1 MFERR
6 SSKAALLQP
15 EPVTARPAV
24 AGRHAGTPHQLLQ
37 RQRITQCFGEAA
49 TPAATSTIGRRDRLP
64 AELRAGVESLSGLDL
79 SSVRVHRNSSTPAQL
94 NALAYAQG
102 SDIHLGPGQEK
113 HLPHE
118 AWHVVQQM
126 QGRVR
131 PTLQAAGAPINDD
144 PALEREADR
153 MGARAKS
160 SANGVNA
167 ARNEHSI
174 HQRKSIVPIDAGN
187 FSGSSQAVQM
197 KRLGYVPA
205 NPGNFRGTTTIGYVD
220 DSGTPSRDK
229 PFNNSQRPHVYA
241 NNIANGGGAAPV
253 LLGGIHPRSDEG
265 GAALLDRSIVTPIEP
280 EIDHIVPRASGGAND
295 FDNAR
300 VISKAQNTNGNVPR
314 PAAGQRALRAYE
326 DFSIGPTDGMVVD
339 IAAGAL
345 ITLEVATELATYIDV
360 DAPAVVGGFSN
371 GELSQL
377 EGAAPG
383 NQNGITFN

>member
-1 MFERR
+1 MLERR

-64 AELRAGVESLSGLDL
+64 AELKAGVESLSGLDL
-79 SSVRVHRNSSTPAQL
+79 SSVRVHRNSSAPAQL

-144 PALEREADR
+144 PALEREADQ
-153 MGARAKS
+153 MGAHAKS

-167 ARNEHSI
+167 ARSEHPI
-174 HQRKSIVPIDAGN
+174 HQRKAIVPIDAGN
-187 FSGSSQAVQM
+187 FSRSSQAFQM

-205 NPGNFRGTTTIGYVD
+205 IPGHFRATTTIGYNA
-220 DSGTPSRDK
+220 SGVPNHDK
-229 PFNNSQRPHVYA
+229 AFNNSQRPNIYA

-253 LLGGIHPRSDEG
+253 LPAGIHPRSDVG
-265 GAALLDRSIVTPIEP
+265 GTALLDRSIVSPIEP
-280 EIDHIVPRASGGAND
+280 EIDHIVPRADGGAND

-300 VISKAQNTNGNVPR
+300 VISKTENTNGNVPR
-314 PAAGQRALRAYE
+314 PSAAGRALRAYE
-326 DFSIGPTDGMVVD
+326 AFSIGPTGGLMAN
-339 IAAGAL
+339 IGAGAL
-345 ITLEVATELATYIDV
+345 IPLPIATQLATYVGIG
-360 DAPAVVGGFSN
+360 APAVVGGFSD
-371 GELSQL
+371 GALSQL
-377 EGAAPG
+377 EGAVPG

>member
-79 SSVRVHRNSSTPAQL
+79 SSVRVHRNSSAPAQL

-102 SDIHLGPGQEK
+102 SDIHLGAGQEK

-144 PALEREADR
+144 PALEREADQ

-167 ARNEHSI
+167 ARSEHSI

-205 NPGNFRGTTTIGYVD
+205 NPGNFRGTTTIGYAD

-229 PFNNSQRPHVYA
+229 PFNNSQRPHVYT
-241 NNIANGGGAAPV
+241 NNVANGGGAAPV
-253 LLGGIHPRSDEG
+253 LLGGIHPRSDVG
-265 GAALLDRSIVTPIEP
+265 GTALLDRSIATPIEP
-280 EIDHIVPRASGGAND
+280 EIDHVVPRASGGAND

-300 VISKAQNTNGNVPR
+300 VISKAQNTIGNVPR
-314 PAAGQRALRAYE
+314 PSAAGRALRAYE
-326 DFSIGPTDGMVVD
+326 AFSIGPTGGLMAN
-339 IAAGAL
+339 IGAGAL
-345 ITLEVATELATYIDV
+345 IPLPIATQLATYVGIGV
-360 DAPAVVGGFSN
+360 PGVVGGFSN
-371 GELSQL
+371 GALSQL